1 MFFNKRVIFFK
12 MKNYLVWMRIVKRV
26 IFNFSFDLAGLRI
39 VERVFFV
46 LVRAILRL
54 NKRVILKRR

>member
-1 MFFNKRVIFFK
+1 
-12 MKNYLVWMRIVKRV
+12 MKNYLVCLRIVKRV
-26 IFNFSFDLAGLRI
+26 IFNFTFGLRI

>member
-1 MFFNKRVIFFK
+1 

-54 NKRVILKRR
+54 DKRVILKRK

>member
-1 MFFNKRVIFFK
+1 

-26 IFNFSFDLAGLRI
+26 IFNFSFGLAGLRI
-39 VERVFFV
+39 VEIVFFV

-54 NKRVILKRR
+54 NKRVILKRK